1 MAIIPDSPLS
11 SKSNTPLRKSNLKKR
26 SRFSL
31 GGVDA
36 AGSGGAGSGSG
47 SGSGSGNTP
56 LRASTSHRSVNIDM
70 SAPSSSLNGH
80 SAPLN
85 DDKAEKANRRKSAHF
100 GPLVEDGPALQAA
113 QSRSASGAA
122 VLHGT
127 SSTASVGSAAAGQQK
142 RHVSAL
148 QAQGRRKR
156 LSAVNPDMPV
166 ISLEE
171 RQGNFEEWM
180 KLATD
185 NVCQSWRLYMGR
197 KRQAGSRPE
206 RRRQETDRS
215 ADISE
220 NHSQQHLELCTDRL
234 LCRHDATAE
243 RTG

>member
-1 MAIIPDSPLS
+1 
-11 SKSNTPLRKSNLKKR
+11 
-26 SRFSL
+26 
-31 GGVDA
+31 
-36 AGSGGAGSGSG
+36 
-47 SGSGSGNTP
+47 
-56 LRASTSHRSVNIDM
+56 M
-70 SAPSSSLNGH
+70 SASSSSLNGH

-100 GPLVEDGPALQAA
+100 GPLVEDGPAVQAA

-122 VLHGT
+122 VLLGT
-127 SSTASVGSAAAGQQK
+127 SSTASVGGVAAGQQK

-185 NVCQSWRLYMGR
+185 NVRPILPSAFSVQGEAVAGLRGKDRRLIAMLILQKITANNTWNFALIDYFADMTLLRNGPDDQSAYIRNKDSGLDR
-197 KRQAGSRPE
+197 AGV
-206 RRRQETDRS
+206 
-215 ADISE
+215 ADE
-220 NHSQQHLELCTDRL
+220 
-234 LCRHDATAE
+234 
-243 RTG
+243 